1 MTTES
6 LTNPDI
12 LTDNYNRKISNV
24 RIALTSACDLR
35 CIYCHREGEGDN
47 GCVRDEHSA
56 QMTKDEIIELIHVF
70 AGLGVTTMKLTGGEP
85 LLRPD
90 LLDIIR
96 AIPPEVESS
105 LTTNGTH
112 LAKLAPQLKAAGLTR
127 VNVSLDTLD
136 RETYQ
141 KITGK
146 DRLRDVLEGI
156 DAAISAGL
164 TPVKLNMVVLKGM
177 NDHEIGDFLA
187 FVRARRGDLILQII
201 ELMDLN
207 GWTDNMEKEVH
218 GNAELVANLETE
230 FAKHSSEVTTRHMHH
245 RRKYNIDGAIVEVV
259 RPMHNPEFCA
269 NCNRLRVTSD
279 GLLKPCLL
287 RTGNEVSIKGLH
299 GDELRAAIGKAVK
312 NRSPYFFAH
321 DN

>member
-1 MTTES
+1 MTTERTAS
-6 LTNPDI
+6 DI
-12 LTDNYNRKISNV
+12 LTDTYNRKISNV

-47 GCVRDEHSA
+47 GCTRDEHTS
-56 QMTKDEIIELIHVF
+56 QMTKEEISELIGVF
-70 AGLGVTTMKLTGGEP
+70 SELGVRTIKLTGGEP

-96 AIPPEVESS
+96 SIPPHIESS

-112 LAKLAPQLKAAGLTR
+112 LAELVPQLKAAGLSR
-127 VNVSLDTLD
+127 VNVSLDSMD
-136 RETYQ
+136 RETYK

-146 DRLRDVLEGI
+146 DRLKNVLDGI
-156 DAAISAGL
+156 DAALEAGL

-187 FVRARRGDLILQII
+187 FVRARGDNLILQII
-201 ELMDLN
+201 ELMDIN
-207 GWTDNMEKEVH
+207 GWTDDMDPMTY
-218 GNAELVANLETE
+218 GNAEQVANLEKE
-230 FAKHSSEVTTRHMHH
+230 FSKHSSQVTTRHMHH
-245 RRKYNIDGAIVEVV
+245 RRKYLVDGALVEVV

-279 GLLKPCLL
+279 GFLKPCLL
-287 RTGNEVSIKGLH
+287 KTGNEISIKGLH
-299 GDELRAAIGKAVK
+299 GDELKAAIGAAVK
-312 NRSPYFFAH
+312 NRSPYFSAE
-321 DN
+321 